1 MDFKS
6 FLNPHHIQKMEI
18 TDQRFNTYREY
29 AILDNWPS
37 FIEWRRLQL
46 TTLIL
51 FLCEQFY
58 VYMHIIYELVM

>member
-1 MDFKS
+1 
-6 FLNPHHIQKMEI
+6 MEI
-18 TDQRFNTYREY
+18 TDQRFNAYTEY

-46 TTLIL
+46 TALIL

>member
-1 MDFKS
+1 
-6 FLNPHHIQKMEI
+6 MEI
-18 TDQRFNTYREY
+18 TDQRFNTYTEY

>member
-6 FLNPHHIQKMEI
+6 FLKPHHIQKMEI
-18 TDQRFNTYREY
+18 TDQRFNAYREY

-46 TTLIL
+46 TALIL